1 MVYNETMWIILVLF
15 LSLTANALESF
26 DRLGNI
32 KILKVLP
39 NNVVMLNRG
48 LEDGIR
54 RNDHAK
60 ISHEL
65 NGYSSRAICLKVSS
79 DLSYW
84 KIYRV
89 PHSEVFSMDNEYV
102 LTGIGDKEIPQRVSS
117 WMEKE
122 GDFKEPDEKSKKE
135 LGSDP
140 FKISTDLPEKLT
152 ERDLIEPVGLDRR
165 KLYVEQAWN
174 QEQFKKDLS
183 TYNLSLFASPF
194 MRQSINQAESLRY
207 GFKGGNLA
215 SKYRLLTQFEQ
226 QQTQIKNPLTKEVVR
241 TRGTNGQVQFV
252 IHHLTPSLSSLSL
265 INYNSQKFSDL
276 GTPSSHW
283 QVGVLGFTWHMYDS
297 KTWEYMDFSY
307 IPLYDVRKTDV
318 IKNGQISEDPKSGLR
333 HGFRFGM
340 KSRINER
347 VAFENMLWVRPYQ
360 DLASWMIE
368 MDNLNLA
375 NDLKFIVSLTE
386 NLFFDYN
393 LIYQKD
399 KIWKTKSGLPDSN
412 TINSLNLRYDFNL

>member
-1 MVYNETMWIILVLF
+1 MWIILGII
-15 LSLTANALESF
+15 LSFSALALESF
-26 DRLGNI
+26 DKLGNV

-39 NNVVMLNRG
+39 KNIVLINRG
-48 LEDGIR
+48 LEDGILR
-54 RNDHAK
+54 HDHAK

-65 NGYSSRAICLKVSS
+65 NGYSSRAICLKASS
-79 DLSYW
+79 ELSYW

-89 PHSEVFSMDNEYV
+89 PHSEAFSMDNVYV
-102 LTGIGDKEIPQRVSS
+102 LSGISDKEIPRRMGQWIENEGEFVEPK
-117 WMEKE
+117 EKV
-122 GDFKEPDEKSKKE
+122 KSVT
-135 LGSDP
+135 GTDP
-140 FKISTDLPEKLT
+140 FSLSNDLPEKLT

-165 KLYVEQAWN
+165 KLYVEQSWN

-183 TYNLSLFASPF
+183 SYNISVFASPF

-226 QQTQIKNPLTKEVVR
+226 QQTQIKDPLTKETVR
-241 TRGTNGQVQFV
+241 TRGTNGQLQFV

-265 INYNSQKFSDL
+265 INYNSQQFSDL

-307 IPLYDVRKTDV
+307 IPLYDIRKTD
-318 IKNGQISEDPKSGLR
+318 ILKNAQISEDSKSGLR

-340 KSRINER
+340 KRRINER
-347 VAFENMLWVRPYQ
+347 VAFENLLWVRPYQ

-368 MDNLNLA
+368 TDNLNLS
-375 NDLKFIVSLTE
+375 NDLKFIVSLTS

-393 LIYQKD
+393 LVYQKD

-412 TINSLNLRYDFNL
+412 TINSLNLRYDFSL

>member
-1 MVYNETMWIILVLF
+1 MWIILGII
-15 LSLTANALESF
+15 LSFSALALESF
-26 DRLGNI
+26 DKLGNV

-39 NNVVMLNRG
+39 KNIVLINRG
-48 LEDGIR
+48 LEDGILR
-54 RNDHAK
+54 HDHAK
-60 ISHEL
+60 ISHDL
-65 NGYSSRAICLKVSS
+65 NGYSSRAICLKASS
-79 DLSYW
+79 ELSYW

-89 PHSEVFSMDNEYV
+89 PHSEAFSMDNVYV
-102 LTGIGDKEIPQRVSS
+102 LSGISDKEIPKRMGQWIENEGEFVEPK
-117 WMEKE
+117 EKV
-122 GDFKEPDEKSKKE
+122 KSVT
-135 LGSDP
+135 GTDP
-140 FKISTDLPEKLT
+140 FSLSNDLPEKLT

-165 KLYVEQAWN
+165 KLYVEQSWN

-183 TYNLSLFASPF
+183 SYNISVFASPF

-226 QQTQIKNPLTKEVVR
+226 QQTQIKDPLTKETVR
-241 TRGTNGQVQFV
+241 TRGTNGQLQFV

-265 INYNSQKFSDL
+265 INYNSQQFSDL

-307 IPLYDVRKTDV
+307 IPLYDIRKTD
-318 IKNGQISEDPKSGLR
+318 ILKNAQISEDSKSGLR

-347 VAFENMLWVRPYQ
+347 VAFENLLWVRPYQ

-368 MDNLNLA
+368 TDNLNLS
-375 NDLKFIVSLTE
+375 NDLKFIVSLTS

-393 LIYQKD
+393 LVYQKD

-412 TINSLNLRYDFNL
+412 TINSLNLRYDFSL

>member
-1 MVYNETMWIILVLF
+1 MWIILGII
-15 LSLTANALESF
+15 LSFSALALESF
-26 DRLGNI
+26 DKLGNV

-39 NNVVMLNRG
+39 NNIVMINRG
-48 LEDGIR
+48 LEDGILR
-54 RNDHAK
+54 HDHAK

-65 NGYSSRAICLKVSS
+65 NGYSSRAICLKASS

-89 PHSEVFSMDNEYV
+89 PHSEAFSMDNVYV
-102 LTGIGDKEIPQRVSS
+102 LSGISDKEIPKRMGQWIENEGEFVEPK
-117 WMEKE
+117 EKV
-122 GDFKEPDEKSKKE
+122 KSVT
-135 LGSDP
+135 GTDP
-140 FKISTDLPEKLT
+140 FSLSNDLPEKLT

-165 KLYVEQAWN
+165 KLYVEQSWN
-174 QEQFKKDLS
+174 QEQLKKDLS
-183 TYNLSLFASPF
+183 SYNLSVFASPF

-226 QQTQIKNPLTKEVVR
+226 QQTQIKDPLTKETVR
-241 TRGTNGQVQFV
+241 TRGTNGQLQFV

-265 INYNSQKFSDL
+265 INYNSQQFSDL
-276 GTPSSHW
+276 GTPSAHW
-283 QVGVLGFTWHMYDS
+283 QVGVLGFTWHMHDS

-307 IPLYDVRKTDV
+307 IPLYDIRKTDV
-318 IKNGQISEDPKSGLR
+318 MNNGQVSQDSKSGLR
-333 HGFRFGM
+333 HGFRFGV

-347 VAFENMLWVRPYQ
+347 VAFENILWLRPYQ

-368 MDNLNLA
+368 TDNLNLS
-375 NDLKFIVSLTE
+375 NDLKFIVSLTN

-412 TINSLNLRYDFNL
+412 TINSLNLRYDFSL

>member
-1 MVYNETMWIILVLF
+1 MWIILGII
-15 LSLTANALESF
+15 LSFSALALESF
-26 DRLGNI
+26 DKLGNV

-39 NNVVMLNRG
+39 KNIVLINRG
-48 LEDGIR
+48 LEDGIFR
-54 RNDHAK
+54 HDHAK

-65 NGYSSRAICLKVSS
+65 NGYSSRAICLKASS
-79 DLSYW
+79 ELSYW

-89 PHSEVFSMDNEYV
+89 PHSEAFSMDNVYV
-102 LTGIGDKEIPQRVSS
+102 LSGISDKEIPRRMGQWIENEGEFVEPK
-117 WMEKE
+117 EKV
-122 GDFKEPDEKSKKE
+122 KSVT
-135 LGSDP
+135 GTDP
-140 FKISTDLPEKLT
+140 FSLSNDLPEKLT

-165 KLYVEQAWN
+165 KLYVEQSWN

-183 TYNLSLFASPF
+183 SYNISVFASPF

-226 QQTQIKNPLTKEVVR
+226 QQTQIKDPLTKETVR
-241 TRGTNGQVQFV
+241 TRGTNGQLQFV

-265 INYNSQKFSDL
+265 INYNSQQFSDL

-307 IPLYDVRKTDV
+307 IPLYDIRKTD
-318 IKNGQISEDPKSGLR
+318 ILKNAQISEDSKSGLR

-347 VAFENMLWVRPYQ
+347 VAFENLLWVRPYQ

-368 MDNLNLA
+368 TDNLNLS
-375 NDLKFIVSLTE
+375 NDLKFIVSITS

-393 LIYQKD
+393 LVYQKD

-412 TINSLNLRYDFNL
+412 TINSLNLRYDFSL

>member
-1 MVYNETMWIILVLF
+1 MWIILGII
-15 LSLTANALESF
+15 LSFSALALESF
-26 DRLGNI
+26 DRLGNV

-39 NNVVMLNRG
+39 NNIVMLNRG
-48 LEDGIR
+48 LEDGIK

-65 NGYSSRAICLKVSS
+65 NGYSARAICLKASS

-89 PHSEVFSMDNEYV
+89 PNSEAFSMDNLYIIS
-102 LTGIGDKEIPQRVSS
+102 GIKDKEIPQKVNRWIEEEGEFVEPQ
-117 WMEKE
+117 EKI
-122 GDFKEPDEKSKKE
+122 KKD
-135 LGSDP
+135 LGPDP
-140 FKISTDLPEKLT
+140 FNLASDLPEKLT

-165 KLYVEQAWN
+165 KLYVEQSWN
-174 QEQFKKDLS
+174 QEQLKKDLS
-183 TYNLSLFASPF
+183 NYNVSLYASPF

-207 GFKGGNLA
+207 GFKSGNLA

-226 QQTQIKNPLTKEVVR
+226 QQTQIKDPLTKETVK

-252 IHHLTPSLSSLSL
+252 IHHLTPSVSSLSL
-265 INYNSQKFSDL
+265 INYNSQQFSDL

-283 QVGVLGFTWHMYDS
+283 QLGVLGFTWHMYDS

-307 IPLYDVRKTDV
+307 IPLYDIRKTDV
-318 IKNGQISEDPKSGLR
+318 IKNGIISEDSKSGLR

-347 VAFENMLWVRPYQ
+347 VAFENLLWVRPYQ
-360 DLASWMIE
+360 DLA
-368 MDNLNLA
+368 
-375 NDLKFIVSLTE
+375 
-386 NLFFDYN
+386 
-393 LIYQKD
+393 
-399 KIWKTKSGLPDSN
+399 
-412 TINSLNLRYDFNL
+412 

>member
-1 MVYNETMWIILVLF
+1 MWIILGFF
-15 LSLTANALESF
+15 LTFSALALESF
-26 DRLGNI
+26 DRLVNV

-39 NNVVMLNRG
+39 QNVILINRG
-48 LEDGIR
+48 IEDGISK
-54 RNDHAK
+54 NDHAK

-65 NGYSSRAICLKVSS
+65 NGYSSRAICLKSSS

-89 PHSEVFSMDNEYV
+89 PNSEAFSMDNVYV
-102 LTGIGDKEIPQRVSS
+102 LNGISDKEVPHRVS
-117 WMEKE
+117 ELLAKE
-122 GDFKEPDEKSKKE
+122 GEFVEPTKETKKE
-135 LGSDP
+135 DSIDP
-140 FKISTDLPEKLT
+140 FTLKNDLPEKLT
-152 ERDLIEPVGLDRR
+152 ERDLIDPVGIDRR

-183 TYNLSLFASPF
+183 NYNVSLYASPF

-207 GFKGGNLA
+207 GFKSGNLA

-226 QQTQIKNPLTKEVVR
+226 QQTQIKDPLTKETVK

-252 IHHLTPSLSSLSL
+252 IYHLTPSVSSLSL
-265 INYNSQKFSDL
+265 INYNSQQFSDL

-283 QVGVLGFTWHMYDS
+283 QFGVLGFTWHMYDS
-297 KTWEYMDFSY
+297 KNWEYMDFSY

-318 IKNGQISEDPKSGLR
+318 IKNGKISEDPKTGLR
-333 HGFRFGM
+333 HGFRLGI
-340 KSRINER
+340 KSRVNER
-347 VAFENMLWVRPYQ
+347 VAFENLLWIRPYQ

-368 MDNLNLA
+368 TDNLNLS
-375 NDLKFIVSLTE
+375 NDLKFIVSLTDK
-386 NLFFDYN
+386 LFFDYN

-412 TINSLNLRYDFNL
+412 TINSLNLRYDFSL

>member
-1 MVYNETMWIILVLF
+1 MWIILGII
-15 LSLTANALESF
+15 LSFSALALESF
-26 DRLGNI
+26 DKLGNV

-39 NNVVMLNRG
+39 NNIVMINRG
-48 LEDGIR
+48 LEDGILR
-54 RNDHAK
+54 HDHAK

-65 NGYSSRAICLKVSS
+65 NGYSSRAICLKASS

-89 PHSEVFSMDNEYV
+89 PHSEAFSMDNVYV
-102 LTGIGDKEIPQRVSS
+102 LSGISDKEIPKRMGQWIENEGEFVEPK
-117 WMEKE
+117 EKV
-122 GDFKEPDEKSKKE
+122 KSVT
-135 LGSDP
+135 GTDP
-140 FKISTDLPEKLT
+140 FSLSNDLPEKLT

-165 KLYVEQAWN
+165 KLYVEQSWN

-183 TYNLSLFASPF
+183 SYNISLFASPF

-215 SKYRLLTQFEQ
+215 SKYRLMTQFEQ
-226 QQTQIKNPLTKEVVR
+226 QQTQIKDPLTKETVR
-241 TRGTNGQVQFV
+241 TRGTNGQLQFV

-265 INYNSQKFSDL
+265 INYNSQQFSDL
-276 GTPSSHW
+276 GTPASHW
-283 QVGVLGFTWHMYDS
+283 QVGVLGFTWHMHDS

-307 IPLYDVRKTDV
+307 IPLYDIRKTDV
-318 IKNGQISEDPKSGLR
+318 MNNGQVSQDSKSGLR
-333 HGFRFGM
+333 HGFRFGV

-347 VAFENMLWVRPYQ
+347 VAFENILWLRPYQ

-368 MDNLNLA
+368 TDNLNLS
-375 NDLKFIVSLTE
+375 NDLKFIVSLTN

-412 TINSLNLRYDFNL
+412 TINSLNLRYDFSL

>member
-1 MVYNETMWIILVLF
+1 MWIILGII
-15 LSLTANALESF
+15 LSFSALALESF
-26 DRLGNI
+26 DKLTNV

-39 NNVVMLNRG
+39 NNIVLINRG
-48 LEDGIR
+48 LEDGILR
-54 RNDHAK
+54 HDHAK
-60 ISHEL
+60 ISHDL
-65 NGYSSRAICLKVSS
+65 NGYSSRAICLKASS
-79 DLSYW
+79 ELSYW

-89 PHSEVFSMDNEYV
+89 PHSEAFSMDNVYV
-102 LTGIGDKEIPQRVSS
+102 LSGISDKEIPKRMGQWIENEGEFVEPK
-117 WMEKE
+117 EKV
-122 GDFKEPDEKSKKE
+122 KSVT
-135 LGSDP
+135 GTDP
-140 FKISTDLPEKLT
+140 FSLSNDLPEKLT

-165 KLYVEQAWN
+165 KLYVEQSWN

-183 TYNLSLFASPF
+183 SYNISLFASPF

-226 QQTQIKNPLTKEVVR
+226 QQTQIKDPLTKETVR
-241 TRGTNGQVQFV
+241 TRGTNGQLQFV
-252 IHHLTPSLSSLSL
+252 IHHLTPYLSSLSL
-265 INYNSQKFSDL
+265 INNNSQQFSDL

-283 QVGVLGFTWHMYDS
+283 QVGFLGFTWHMYDS

-307 IPLYDVRKTDV
+307 IPLYDIRKTDV
-318 IKNGQISEDPKSGLR
+318 LKNAQISEDSTSGLR

-347 VAFENMLWVRPYQ
+347 VAFENILWVRPYQ

-368 MDNLNLA
+368 TDNLNLT
-375 NDLKFIVSLTE
+375 NDLKFIVSLTS

-412 TINSLNLRYDFNL
+412 TINSLNLRYDFSL

>member
-1 MVYNETMWIILVLF
+1 MVYNHFMWIILGII
-15 LSLTANALESF
+15 LSFSALALESF
-26 DRLGNI
+26 DRLGNV

-39 NNVVMLNRG
+39 NNIVMLNRG
-48 LEDGIR
+48 LEDGIK

-65 NGYSSRAICLKVSS
+65 NGYSARAICLKASS

-89 PHSEVFSMDNEYV
+89 PNSEAFSMDNLYIIS
-102 LTGIGDKEIPQRVSS
+102 GIKDKEIPQKVNRWIEEEGEFVEPQ
-117 WMEKE
+117 EKI
-122 GDFKEPDEKSKKE
+122 KKD
-135 LGSDP
+135 LGPDP
-140 FKISTDLPEKLT
+140 FNLASDLPEKLT

-165 KLYVEQAWN
+165 KLYVEQSWN
-174 QEQFKKDLS
+174 QEQLKKDLS
-183 TYNLSLFASPF
+183 NYNVSLYASPF

-207 GFKGGNLA
+207 GFKSGNLA

-226 QQTQIKNPLTKEVVR
+226 QQTQIKDPLTKETVK

-252 IHHLTPSLSSLSL
+252 IHHLTPSVSSLSL
-265 INYNSQKFSDL
+265 INYNSQQFSDL

-283 QVGVLGFTWHMYDS
+283 QLGVLGFTWHMYDS

-307 IPLYDVRKTDV
+307 IPLYDIRKTDV
-318 IKNGQISEDPKSGLR
+318 IKNGIISEDSKSGLR

-347 VAFENMLWVRPYQ
+347 VAFENLLWVRPYQ

-368 MDNLNLA
+368 TDNLNIS
-375 NDLKFIVSLTE
+375 NDLKFIVSLTDK
-386 NLFFDYN
+386 LFFDYN

-412 TINSLNLRYDFNL
+412 TINSLNLRYDFSL

>member
-1 MVYNETMWIILVLF
+1 MWIILGFILAF
-15 LSLTANALESF
+15 SALALESF
-26 DRLGNI
+26 DKLGNV

-39 NNVVMLNRG
+39 DNIVLINRG
-48 LEDGIR
+48 LEDGISR
-54 RNDHAK
+54 HDHAK
-60 ISHEL
+60 ISHDL
-65 NGYSSRAICLKVSS
+65 NGYSSRAICLKASS
-79 DLSYW
+79 ELSYW

-89 PHSEVFSMDNEYV
+89 PHSEAFSMDNVYV
-102 LTGIGDKEIPQRVSS
+102 LSGISEKEIPRRTSL
-117 WMEKE
+117 WIEKE
-122 GDFKEPDEKSKKE
+122 GEFIEPKEKIKPVT
-135 LGSDP
+135 GTDP
-140 FKISTDLPEKLT
+140 FSLSSDLPEKLT
-152 ERDLIEPVGLDRR
+152 ERDLIEPVGLDKR
-165 KLYVEQAWN
+165 KLYLEQSWN
-174 QEQFKKDLS
+174 QEQLKKDLS
-183 TYNLSLFASPF
+183 SYNLSVFASPF

-207 GFKGGNLA
+207 GFKGSNFA

-226 QQTQIKNPLTKEVVR
+226 QQTQIKDPLTKETVK
-241 TRGTNGQVQFV
+241 TRGTNGQLQFV
-252 IHHLTPSLSSLSL
+252 IHQLTPSLSSLSL
-265 INYNSQKFSDL
+265 INYNSQQFSDL

-307 IPLYDVRKTDV
+307 IPLYDIRKTDM
-318 IKNGQISEDPKSGLR
+318 IKNGQITEDSKSGLR
-333 HGFRFGM
+333 HGFRFGI

-347 VAFENMLWVRPYQ
+347 VAFENLLWVRPYQ

-368 MDNLNLA
+368 TDNLNLS
-375 NDLKFIVSLTE
+375 NDLKFIVSLTS

>member
-1 MVYNETMWIILVLF
+1 MWIILGII
-15 LSLTANALESF
+15 LSFSALALESF
-26 DRLGNI
+26 DKLGNV

-39 NNVVMLNRG
+39 NNIVMINRG
-48 LEDGIR
+48 VEDGILR
-54 RNDHAK
+54 HDHAK

-65 NGYSSRAICLKVSS
+65 NGYSSRAICLKASS

-89 PHSEVFSMDNEYV
+89 PHSEAFSMDNVYV
-102 LTGIGDKEIPQRVSS
+102 LSGISDKEIPKRMGQ
-117 WMEKE
+117 WIENE
-122 GDFKEPDEKSKKE
+122 GEFVEPKQKFKSVT
-135 LGSDP
+135 GTDP
-140 FKISTDLPEKLT
+140 FSLSNDLPEKLT

-165 KLYVEQAWN
+165 KLYVEQSWN
-174 QEQFKKDLS
+174 QEQLKKDLS
-183 TYNLSLFASPF
+183 SYNLSVFASPF

-226 QQTQIKNPLTKEVVR
+226 QQTQIKDPLTKETVR
-241 TRGTNGQVQFV
+241 TRGTNGQLQFV

-265 INYNSQKFSDL
+265 INYNSQQFSDL
-276 GTPSSHW
+276 GTPSAHW
-283 QVGVLGFTWHMYDS
+283 QVGVLGFTWHMHDS

-307 IPLYDVRKTDV
+307 IPLYDIRKTDV
-318 IKNGQISEDPKSGLR
+318 MNNGQVSQDSKSGLR
-333 HGFRFGM
+333 HGFRFGV

-347 VAFENMLWVRPYQ
+347 VAFENILWLRPYQ

-368 MDNLNLA
+368 TDNLNLS
-375 NDLKFIVSLTE
+375 NDLKFIVSLTN

-412 TINSLNLRYDFNL
+412 TINSLNLRYDFSL

>member
-1 MVYNETMWIILVLF
+1 M
-15 LSLTANALESF
+15 
-26 DRLGNI
+26 
-32 KILKVLP
+32 
-39 NNVVMLNRG
+39 
-48 LEDGIR
+48 
-54 RNDHAK
+54 
-60 ISHEL
+60 
-65 NGYSSRAICLKVSS
+65 
-79 DLSYW
+79 
-84 KIYRV
+84 
-89 PHSEVFSMDNEYV
+89 
-102 LTGIGDKEIPQRVSS
+102 
-117 WMEKE
+117 
-122 GDFKEPDEKSKKE
+122 
-135 LGSDP
+135 
-140 FKISTDLPEKLT
+140 
-152 ERDLIEPVGLDRR
+152 DRR
-165 KLYVEQAWN
+165 KLYVEQSWN

-183 TYNLSLFASPF
+183 SYNISVFASPF

-226 QQTQIKNPLTKEVVR
+226 QQTQIKDPLTKETVR
-241 TRGTNGQVQFV
+241 TRGTNGQLQFV

-265 INYNSQKFSDL
+265 INYNSQQFSDL

-307 IPLYDVRKTDV
+307 IPLYDIRKTD
-318 IKNGQISEDPKSGLR
+318 ILKNAQISEDSKSGLR

-347 VAFENMLWVRPYQ
+347 VSIENLLWVRPYQ

-368 MDNLNLA
+368 TDNLNLS
-375 NDLKFIVSLTE
+375 NDLKFIVSLTS

-393 LIYQKD
+393 LVYQKD

-412 TINSLNLRYDFNL
+412 TINSLNLRYDFSL

>member
-1 MVYNETMWIILVLF
+1 MWIILGII
-15 LSLTANALESF
+15 LSFSALALESF
-26 DRLGNI
+26 DRLGNV

-39 NNVVMLNRG
+39 NNIVMLNRG
-48 LEDGIR
+48 LEDGIK

-65 NGYSSRAICLKVSS
+65 NGYSARAICLKASS

-89 PHSEVFSMDNEYV
+89 PNSEAFSMDNLYIIS
-102 LTGIGDKEIPQRVSS
+102 GIKDKEIPQKVNRWIEEEGEFVEPQ
-117 WMEKE
+117 EKI
-122 GDFKEPDEKSKKE
+122 KKD
-135 LGSDP
+135 LGPDP
-140 FKISTDLPEKLT
+140 FNLASDLPEKLT

-165 KLYVEQAWN
+165 KLYVEQSWN
-174 QEQFKKDLS
+174 QEQLKKDLS
-183 TYNLSLFASPF
+183 NYNVSLYASPF

-207 GFKGGNLA
+207 GFKSGNLA

-226 QQTQIKNPLTKEVVR
+226 QQTQIKDPLTKETVK

-252 IHHLTPSLSSLSL
+252 IHHLTPSVSSLSL
-265 INYNSQKFSDL
+265 INYNSQQFSDL

-283 QVGVLGFTWHMYDS
+283 QLGVLGFTWHMYDS

-307 IPLYDVRKTDV
+307 IPLYDIRKTDV
-318 IKNGQISEDPKSGLR
+318 IKNGIISEDSKSGLR

-347 VAFENMLWVRPYQ
+347 VAFENLLWVRPYQ

-368 MDNLNLA
+368 TDNLNIS
-375 NDLKFIVSLTE
+375 NDLKFIVSLTDK
-386 NLFFDYN
+386 LFFDYN

-412 TINSLNLRYDFNL
+412 TINSLNLRYDFSL

>member
-1 MVYNETMWIILVLF
+1 MWIILGII
-15 LSLTANALESF
+15 LSFSALALESF
-26 DRLGNI
+26 DKLGNV

-39 NNVVMLNRG
+39 NNIVMINRG
-48 LEDGIR
+48 LEDGILR
-54 RNDHAK
+54 HDHAK

-65 NGYSSRAICLKVSS
+65 NGYSSRAICLKASS

-89 PHSEVFSMDNEYV
+89 PHSEAFSMDNVYV
-102 LTGIGDKEIPQRVSS
+102 LSGISDKEIPKRMGQWIENEGEFVEPK
-117 WMEKE
+117 EKV
-122 GDFKEPDEKSKKE
+122 KSVT
-135 LGSDP
+135 GTDP
-140 FKISTDLPEKLT
+140 FSLSNDLPEKLT

-165 KLYVEQAWN
+165 KLYVEQSWN
-174 QEQFKKDLS
+174 QEQLKKDLS
-183 TYNLSLFASPF
+183 SYNLSVFASPF

-226 QQTQIKNPLTKEVVR
+226 QQTQIKDPLTKETVR
-241 TRGTNGQVQFV
+241 TRGTNGQLQFV

-265 INYNSQKFSDL
+265 INYNSQQFSDL
-276 GTPSSHW
+276 GTPSAHW
-283 QVGVLGFTWHMYDS
+283 QVGVLGFTWHMHDS

-307 IPLYDVRKTDV
+307 IPLYDIRKTDV
-318 IKNGQISEDPKSGLR
+318 MNNGQVSQDSKSGLR
-333 HGFRFGM
+333 HGFRFGV

-347 VAFENMLWVRPYQ
+347 VAFENLLWVRPYQ

-368 MDNLNLA
+368 TDNLNLS
-375 NDLKFIVSLTE
+375 NDLKFIVSLTN

-412 TINSLNLRYDFNL
+412 TINSLNLRYDFSL